1 MVLWSLA
8 LLAKQKLQPNN
19 ATAHDNILCH
29 VCSST
34 WLAAGIAV
42 NVALASL
49 LTMTKLGRGRQG
61 CPTKT
66 ALAAAH
72 KKYQI
77 HRMERI
83 QCLADSRTCMSAPHS
98 AHLPCQLCHVL
109 TTACGRRTDSSTG
122 PSRRSGPRI
131 RGQRSG
137 YRVHTIF
144 V

>member
-19 ATAHDNILCH
+19 ATTHDNILCH

-61 CPTKT
+61 CPTT
-66 ALAAAH
+66 
-72 KKYQI
+72 
-77 HRMERI
+77 
-83 QCLADSRTCMSAPHS
+83 T
-98 AHLPCQLCHVL
+98 VL
-109 TTACGRRTDSSTG
+109 TTARKKYQVHRLE
-122 PSRRSGPRI
+122 RI
-131 RGQRSG
+131 QGLVG
-137 YRVHTIF
+137 I
-144 V
+144 